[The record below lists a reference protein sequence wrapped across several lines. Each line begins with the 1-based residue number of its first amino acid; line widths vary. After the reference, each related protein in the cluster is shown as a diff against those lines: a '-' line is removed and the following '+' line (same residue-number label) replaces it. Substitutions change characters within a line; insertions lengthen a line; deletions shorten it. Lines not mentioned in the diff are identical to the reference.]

1 LLILKKHIFVISR
14 KGVELVCHL
23 MLLLKH
29 SNIHIITVAYLKDPW
44 NQLDFFIVIS
54 NVISYVFIS
63 VGGAFSNFRALRG
76 FRALR
81 PLRAL
86 KKAPELRMI
95 VDVIANCLPVF
106 LNLIFCAAVFGAVAG
121 VLMMNLFSVRYY
133 CLFVCVCE
141 FDCFI

>member
-1 LLILKKHIFVISR
+1 
-14 KGVELVCHL
+14 VCYL

-29 SNIHIITVAYLKDPW
+29 SNIHTYIYAHIITVAYLKDPW

-121 VLMMNLFSVRYY
+121 VLMMNLFSVRYC
-133 CLFVCVCE
+133 CLFVSVVCE
-141 FDCFI
+141 CTCFIG